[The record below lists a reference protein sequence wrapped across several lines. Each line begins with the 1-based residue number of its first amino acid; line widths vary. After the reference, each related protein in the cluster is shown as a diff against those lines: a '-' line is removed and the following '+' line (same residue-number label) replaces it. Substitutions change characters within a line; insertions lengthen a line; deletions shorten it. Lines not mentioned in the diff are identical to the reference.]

1 MKKAKKR
8 QHKIVGQQT
17 KQREV
22 FRDFIGEEVTITGIY
37 DKMKNVI
44 SLNYVG
50 KSILL
55 TDIVFNDYE
64 IQHMWIHKKAINNFP
79 DNIKKGDIVTLK
91 GTVYCYTHQ
100 HNKRVLAM
108 KYSLK
113 DINIIKVKHG
123 QKV

>member
-50 KSILL
+50 KSILIGFAPH
-55 TDIVFNDYE
+55 TRDFSHE
-64 IQHMWIHKKAINNFP
+64 
-79 DNIKKGDIVTLK
+79 
-91 GTVYCYTHQ
+91 
-100 HNKRVLAM
+100 
-108 KYSLK
+108 
-113 DINIIKVKHG
+113 
-123 QKV
+123 